1 MINVRVN
8 LIARPGKHRELL
20 QSILELKTEIASETG
35 CFACQVYRNTDD
47 TDEFVVFEQ
56 WENEELAGAHI
67 SSENMAVLVGAGFVL
82 SQHISVSVS
91 KDASIHAM
99 EKRFKQRITRKG
111 SWNED
116 MQLGKGSSQFERGN

>member
-20 QSILELKTEIASETG
+20 QSILELKTKIALETG

-56 WENEELAGAHI
+56 WESEDLARAHI
-67 SSENMAVLVGAGFVL
+67 SSENMAVLVGAGYVL
-82 SQHISVSVS
+82 SKHISVSVS
-91 KDASIHAM
+91 KDPSIHAV
-99 EKRFKQRITRKG
+99 EKMFRQRMTRKG
-111 SWNED
+111 FWNND
-116 MQLGKGSSQFERGN
+116 TQPGKGSNQFERGT